1 MKGLLTPN
9 NLGPDIM
16 SDPEKLREAIPM
28 TVEAWKARLA
38 ENIEPRRRKELE
50 PLMDLYDDYF
60 QEWMQKTEEEL
71 SRGKDGKVATTRES
85 KDDLGDETRDSVA
98 GLRESVTGDEKSDST
113 TRSSAFLK
121 LKSKSISMNEV
132 EFESGSASK
141 DGKGMKR
148 AGPQNDGPRGRL
160 TLLSAVLDFS

>member
-71 SRGKDGKVATTRES
+71 SRGKDGRNPMV
-85 KDDLGDETRDSVA
+85 
-98 GLRESVTGDEKSDST
+98 LRHEAAPS
-113 TRSSAFLK
+113 
-121 LKSKSISMNEV
+121 
-132 EFESGSASK
+132 
-141 DGKGMKR
+141 
-148 AGPQNDGPRGRL
+148 
-160 TLLSAVLDFS
+160 